1 VSDVKEVGLSGT
13 KRVVLATV
21 VGLTLL
27 VTAGAVRAGTI
38 SGTTGNDTLTGS
50 AANDRL
56 VGRAGNDKLFGKGGR
71 DVLVGGAG
79 NDRLDGGR
87 GADTLDC
94 GPGKDV
100 AAADALDTI
109 AASCETVTGLRK
121 PALSVADATAAEGN
135 AGTTTVSFSVTLSAP
150 TPAWTSVAFA
160 TSNGSATAPDDYR
173 ATSGLLTFQPGATH
187 GRIDVAV
194 TADTTFEQ
202 DEVFTV
208 VLTRP
213 RNAEIADG
221 SATGTIVD
229 DDPPPARPGLYS
241 GRSGSPGY
249 RDFQSADFWV
259 FEDGTSVGRF
269 ALTFVTDCQPLET
282 FQVRVSALA
291 TRVAVGLDKKFSLNA
306 TGDATLELT
315 GSFDA
320 GGTSASGSFH
330 AHAGFTSEG
339 THYECDSGQRTWS
352 ARWTMPLPPDYTSA
366 VDDAGNLVVSFHD
379 SGNRAYSRVDYKLD
393 ATVHATWRCSGGET
407 VEAFGNPTR
416 TVTGLVPD
424 ATGHVVGTLRIAP
437 PPPQANCPSAALK
450 QVEYTFVYWT
460 NLTAHATWGINGASR
475 TFP

>member
-1 VSDVKEVGLSGT
+1 VSDVKEGGLSGT
-13 KRVVLATV
+13 KRVVIPTV
-21 VGLTLL
+21 VGLVLL

-38 SGTTGNDTLTGS
+38 AGTAGNDTLTGS
-50 AANDRL
+50 SANDRL
-56 VGRAGNDKLFGKGGR
+56 VGRAGNDKLFGKGGH

-79 NDRLDGGR
+79 NDRLDGGH

-100 AAADALDTI
+100 AAADGTDTI
-109 AASCETVTGLRK
+109 AASCEIVTGLRR
-121 PALSVADATAAEGN
+121 PALSVADASAAEGN
-135 AGTTTVSFSVTLSAP
+135 TGTTTVSFNVTLSAP
-150 TPAWTSVAFA
+150 TPAWVSVAFA
-160 TSNGSATAPDDYR
+160 TANGSATASDYR
-173 ATSGLLTFQPGATH
+173 AASGLLTFEPGATH

-208 VLTRP
+208 ALARP
-213 RNAEIADG
+213 RNATIADG
-221 SATGTIVD
+221 SATGTIVN

-241 GRSGSPGY
+241 DRRGSLGS

-269 ALTFVTDCQPLET
+269 AVTFVTDCQPLET

-291 TRVAVGLDKKFSLNA
+291 ARVAVGPDKKFAVNA

-320 GGTSASGSFH
+320 AGTSASGSFH

-352 ARWTMPLPPDYTSA
+352 ARWTMPLPPEYTSA
-366 VDDAGNLVVSFHD
+366 VDDAGNLVVSFDD
-379 SGNRAYSRVDYKLD
+379 SGNRAYPKVDYKLD

-407 VEAFGNPTR
+407 VEAFGNPST

-424 ATGHVVGTLRIAP
+424 AKGHVVGALKIAP
-437 PPPQANCPSAALK
+437 PPPQASCPSAALK
-450 QVEYTFVYWT
+450 QVEYSFVYWT
-460 NLTAHATWGINGASR
+460 NLTAHATWGINGPSR